1 MAQIVALS
9 SDILERV
16 QASVALLC
24 GWENASVL
32 NCMSLELS

>member
-16 QASVALLC
+16 QASVALLS
-24 GWENASVL
+24 AFRVDL
-32 NCMSLELS
+32 DKVR